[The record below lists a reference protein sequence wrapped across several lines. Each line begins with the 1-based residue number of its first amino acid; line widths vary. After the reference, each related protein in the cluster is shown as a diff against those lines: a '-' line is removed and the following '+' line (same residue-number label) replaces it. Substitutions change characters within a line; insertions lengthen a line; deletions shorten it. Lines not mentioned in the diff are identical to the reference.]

1 MRLVVCDDHAMFLD
15 AFADALTRL
24 GHDVVGT
31 TSDLTAVGS
40 LVASTAPTACLLD
53 VWFEDRPS
61 FEVARELRELH
72 PDLQIVLLTA
82 EVSPEALALLE
93 EGTVQAVAHK
103 SWRLDLIHET
113 ISRVATG
120 VPVRRLMAM
129 PDMRSSLE
137 SPRLTAREL
146 EVLQLMAQGASTIE
160 IRHRL
165 SISEHTVRSHVRSL
179 LAKLGAHTRVEAI
192 RRAHDHGLVSAAVGN

>member
-15 AFADALTRL
+15 AFADALRRL

-53 VWFEDRPS
+53 VWFEDSPS

-179 LAKLGAHTRVEAI
+179 LAKLGAHTRVEA
-192 RRAHDHGLVSAAVGN
+192 RLLAHDHGLVSAAVGN